1 MSASVLF
8 KDIEAMLNHCAKGFG
23 LAYGDTLQACSLR
36 WKNISPHC
44 LKHNS
49 IELGHVRKMVRYLKI
64 DLECAKK
71 YLPI

>member
-8 KDIEAMLNHCAKGFG
+8 KDIEAMLNHCAKGSDWRMATHFRRVRYDG
-23 LAYGDTLQACSLR
+23 RIYPSL
-36 WKNISPHC
+36 P
-44 LKHNS
+44 KHNS